1 MSSDPSSPDTTRQ
14 NAPNVNSSSNN
25 SIGAISPSSSSGSSA
40 STINAT
46 GENTVSHN
54 SERTNEIGIDITST
68 SSSTSSNFDWR
79 ARSVSAPAS
88 RSSSFGKNLDQLAFL
103 NQSAHRFPINLPSV
117 PSSNGSH
124 RTEGAADNDD
134 REPAASNSK
143 VTSPPSSAQP
153 IASSLRPR
161 QIASRSTP
169 TSPYLS
175 PVLSSASSFSRSA
188 GSPSNHFG
196 ESISSRNSLTESRNS
211 PAARARAAL
220 FSPGSGFTPA
230 HDTSIPSD
238 SNVSHLTGTSDRDR
252 TYVSTQSAHPST
264 TNARSRRRRTRS
276 TSVTEAT
283 NEQTEGRSRA
293 SSASAGSTSSPHT
306 RPQRARAQSA
316 RTSPILSS
324 IHLSDGARHHESRT
338 QISTSAFDL
347 GSHRTNSVP
356 HFAQYSPVIYSYG
369 YRQSDAQ
376 GGMAPTAA
384 AFVPATPADLNSM
397 GGYFAL
403 PPAMSTFPDP
413 MNLSPRDAEESPPP
427 YTPSETNLRALNAQ
441 IHLQN
446 AASVAPNSVHSPA
459 LSRSGSGRV
468 SNTVQ
473 RPTDPAEDDEEENSA
488 LSFST
493 NTRRNR
499 SQPQSST
506 SRHTESN
513 SNIRSAAHPVSVRS
527 DDETETE
534 IERGPE
540 SPSMRS
546 NESLSSPLAHP
557 RVLEG
562 EPLAKEEWNYIERL
576 ERPSKLRQFVLMYLV
591 LPLRLLATVPGII
604 GTFWL
609 MRNAIV
615 VGWSSSMLWR
625 KSIEGMQSQPSSLEF
640 ALSALYSM
648 TTAYHAYSFTTLLLR
663 RWLHY
668 YSLLP
673 SLIRLIALQALC
685 WPLVR
690 LTLYIMGPRN
700 PLPAWIVISTSTA
713 CSDTIARWVVSN
725 ITDESDGLSNAAMG
739 IGDGA
744 EGNGNLSTAYNKGRV
759 NRFGIRCRDARS
771 SARLQSSASRARS
784 RGGIGMAFWRAIMG
798 APPRQ
803 RSGRLSAT
811 LAAAEHG
818 RPHGFVTESEAE
830 SDADTL
836 TSPTISRTR
845 FMSPTR
851 ATVSSSI
858 HATRRLAEL
867 RNRRNVTEGQST
879 QPDPFSEGLTSA
891 GENEEDD
898 EVGDL
903 PSMIDHTLVQ
913 NKKIER
919 VGRIFHWDVAIR
931 RNILPIGILAYM
943 TMWILL
949 IEDVRLRF

>member
-1 MSSDPSSPDTTRQ
+1 MARESTSSQAGSSRITLAATSPT
-14 NAPNVNSSSNN
+14 SSSE
-25 SIGAISPSSSSGSSA
+25 SSA
-40 STINAT
+40 STINAA
-46 GENTVSHN
+46 GESTSICDP
-54 SERTNEIGIDITST
+54 EPTNELGSDLSSLST
-68 SSSTSSNFDWR
+68 SPNFDWR
-79 ARSVSAPAS
+79 SRSVSAPAS
-88 RSSSFGKNLDQLAFL
+88 RSSSFAKNLDQLAFL
-103 NQSAHRFPINLPSV
+103 NQSAHRFPITLPSV

-124 RTEGAADNDD
+124 GTDNTERG
-134 REPAASNSK
+134 NS
-143 VTSPPSSAQP
+143 PSSPHITLPSPSVNTQH
-153 IASSLRPR
+153 IASGSRPR
-161 QIASRSTP
+161 TIASRSTP

-175 PVLSSASSFSRSA
+175 PALSSASTFSRSA
-188 GSPSNHFG
+188 GNYFHTG
-196 ESISSRNSLTESRNS
+196 ETISSRQNLADSRNS

-230 HDTSIPSD
+230 HDLSISRPSNPSQRPKTNTVESRD
-238 SNVSHLTGTSDRDR
+238 ETTNTQNVITSDGR
-252 TYVSTQSAHPST
+252 T
-264 TNARSRRRRTRS
+264 RRRRARS
-276 TSVTEAT
+276 ISATVTEAT
-283 NEQTEGRSRA
+283 NDQGEGRSRA

-316 RTSPILSS
+316 RTSPTLMSTQLSGS
-324 IHLSDGARHHESRT
+324 YNPGL
-338 QISTSAFDL
+338 QISTSALDQ
-347 GSHRTNSVP
+347 GPHRTNSVP

-369 YRQSDAQ
+369 YRHCDVQ
-376 GGMAPTAA
+376 GGMAPTAT
-384 AFVPATPADLNSM
+384 AFVPATPSDLSAI

-403 PPAMSTFPDP
+403 PPAISSFPDP
-413 MNLSPRDAEESPPP
+413 MSLSPREAEESPPP
-427 YTPSETNLRALNAQ
+427 YTPSETNLRAMNVQVHPQPATM
-441 IHLQN
+441 IAN
-446 AASVAPNSVHSPA
+446 RSEHSPA
-459 LSRSGSGRV
+459 LSRSASGRGQNA
-468 SNTVQ
+468 SR
-473 RPTDPAEDDEEENSA
+473 RPIQDPEEDEEEDDNA

-493 NTRRNR
+493 NTRRHR
-499 SQPQSST
+499 SPHQSASLRLADSIADTHIAQPIS
-506 SRHTESN
+506 
-513 SNIRSAAHPVSVRS
+513 IRS

-534 IERGPE
+534 RERGPE

-546 NESLSSPLAHP
+546 NESLSSPVAHH

-591 LPLRLLATVPGII
+591 FPLRLLATVPGII

-609 MRNAIV
+609 MRNAFV

-625 KSIEGMQSQPSSLEF
+625 KPIEGMQAQPSSLEF

-690 LTLYIMGPRN
+690 LTLYTMGPRN
-700 PLPAWIVISTSTA
+700 PLPAWIVISTTTA

-739 IGDGA
+739 IG
-744 EGNGNLSTAYNKGRV
+744 NGTGVNGDLSAYNKGRYDRYSSNSRV
-759 NRFGIRCRDARS
+759 GRTSLRS
-771 SARLQSSASRARS
+771 QSSAIRTKS

-830 SDADTL
+830 SDAESFM
-836 TSPTISRTR
+836 SPTISRTR
-845 FMSPTR
+845 LISPTR
-851 ATVSSSI
+851 GFNNNTSSSSI
-858 HATRRLAEL
+858 NATRRLAEL
-867 RNRRNVTEGQST
+867 RRRRNGGEALSPQM
-879 QPDPFSEGLTSA
+879 DPASEGLTSA
-891 GENEEDD
+891 GEGEEDD
-898 EVGDL
+898 ELGDL
-903 PSMIDHTLVQ
+903 PSTLDRTMALNSQ
-913 NKKIER
+913 HKNIER

-943 TMWILL
+943 TMWVLL
-949 IEDVRLRF
+949 IEDVRLRL